1 MPAGIPLPAGIEQ
14 LPDLG
19 PDVVGTRPRQVWAI
33 MVWFSVVLMLGL
45 TVLFVF
51 VALGP
56 RASGAGPWIGVLICV
71 AVTAALAWFAT
82 TIGKPILIID
92 SEAVRT
98 LALIGKEAIPLRSI
112 TGLSM
117 GVGGRS
123 LLLDVAGAVQA
134 NAKPGKKKSIIISNI
149 HTYRV
154 APGDLMNYIAARA
167 RASHQG

>member
-82 TIGKPILIID
+82 TIGKPILIIRLRGRPNPGAD
-92 SEAVRT
+92 RQGGDPV
-98 LALIGKEAIPLRSI
+98 ALHHRPQHGS
-112 TGLSM
+112 
-117 GVGGRS
+117 GRS
-123 LLLDVAGAVQA
+123 FVAARRRRRRPGRRQA
-134 NAKPGKKKSIIISNI
+134 GQEEVDHHQHIR
-149 HTYRV
+149 TYRV

>member
-1 MPAGIPLPAGIEQ
+1 
-14 LPDLG
+14 
-19 PDVVGTRPRQVWAI
+19 

-117 GVGGRS
+117 GLGGRS
-123 LLLDVAGAVQA
+123 LLLDVAGAVPA
-134 NAKPGKKKSIIISNI
+134 DAKPGKKKSIIISNI